1 MFRSVKI
8 RLEINRNPT
17 KKSNLYSRQAFQQ
30 LRQHLLTS
38 TLDEQSMEGTN
49 TLKDCGSLKKLTTAT
64 IQECCIC
71 LYAIAPLQAL
81 FVAPCSHV
89 FHFKCLRPIVFQ
101 HYPGFSCPLC
111 RNYYDLEASVA
122 IEVSEVAEA
131 MERADNETPPQ
142 QDQQQHRQQQQQQH
156 LARPD
161 GFLFSST
168 LVDPS
173 MLDQEGGYGNLP
185 SSL

>member
-1 MFRSVKI
+1 
-8 RLEINRNPT
+8 
-17 KKSNLYSRQAFQQ
+17 
-30 LRQHLLTS
+30 
-38 TLDEQSMEGTN
+38 
-49 TLKDCGSLKKLTTAT
+49 
-64 IQECCIC
+64 
-71 LYAIAPLQAL
+71 
-81 FVAPCSHV
+81 
-89 FHFKCLRPIVFQ
+89 
-101 HYPGFSCPLC
+101 
-111 RNYYDLEASVA
+111 VA

-131 MERADNETPPQ
+131 MERADDETPPQ
-142 QDQQQHRQQQQQQH
+142 QDQQQLQQQQQQQQH

>member
-1 MFRSVKI
+1 
-8 RLEINRNPT
+8 
-17 KKSNLYSRQAFQQ
+17 
-30 LRQHLLTS
+30 
-38 TLDEQSMEGTN
+38 MEGTT
-49 TLKDCGSLKKLTTAT
+49 TLKDHDSLKKPSTAT

-131 MERADNETPPQ
+131 MGRADDETPPQ
-142 QDQQQHRQQQQQQH
+142 RDQQQQEQQP